1 MKILLVEDES
11 KLADFIRKALAEERY
26 TVDVVHDGEEAL
38 AAADIGAYD
47 LFILDIMLPGID
59 GLTVCKELRG
69 REISSPILLL
79 TAKSKLYDK
88 VRGLDLGADD
98 YLTKPFDLEE
108 LLARVRALLRR
119 QKQKKTVILRVGDL
133 TLNQADRKVARAGQ
147 TIELTAKEYAL
158 LRYLMLNAG
167 EVVPRTMIIEHV
179 WDVESAAFTNVVDVY
194 INYIRGKVDRGF
206 HPPLIHTVRSV
217 GYIIKDPDRE

>member
-11 KLADFIRKALAEERY
+11 KLADFIQKALTEERY
-26 TVDVVHDGEEAL
+26 SVDVVHDGEAAL
-38 AAADIGAYD
+38 AEAGINAYD
-47 LFILDIMLPGID
+47 LFILDIMLPGKD
-59 GLTVCKELRG
+59 GLTVCEELRERKIG
-69 REISSPILLL
+69 SPILLL

-119 QKQKKTVILRVGDL
+119 QKKNKTVVLRVGDL
-133 TLNQADRKVARAGQ
+133 TLDQAERKVDRGGKA
-147 TIELTAKEYAL
+147 IELTAKEYAL
-158 LRYLMLNAG
+158 LRYLMLHAG
-167 EVVPRTMIIEHV
+167 EVVPRSMIIEHV

-217 GYIIKDPDRE
+217 GYTIKEPARE

>member
-1 MKILLVEDES
+1 MKILLVEDER
-11 KLADFIRKALAEERY
+11 KLADFIQKALTEERY
-26 TVDVVHDGEEAL
+26 TVDVVHDGEAAL
-38 AAADIGAYD
+38 AEADISDYD
-47 LFILDIMLPGID
+47 LFILDIMLPGKD
-59 GLTVCKELRG
+59 GLTVCEELRERKIG
-69 REISSPILLL
+69 SPILLL

-88 VRGLDLGADD
+88 VRGLDRGADD

-119 QKQKKTVILRVGDL
+119 QKKNKTVVLRVGDL
-133 TLNQADRKVARAGQ
+133 TLDQAERKVERAGKA
-147 TIELTAKEYAL
+147 IELTAKEYAL
-158 LRYLMLNAG
+158 LRYLMLHAG
-167 EVVPRTMIIEHV
+167 EVVPRSMIIEHV

-217 GYIIKDPDRE
+217 GYIIKEPERE